1 MKLFANLLVVI
12 LFFAFAGCT
21 NTPSKVEE
29 NSDADNT
36 AIEEQ
41 PQSEMDPQSA
51 EEPLVKIS
59 TTFGNITIK
68 LYNKTPLHRDNF
80 LKLVKEGYYDGL
92 LFHRVIREF
101 MIQGGDPDS
110 KNAAPNVELGQG
122 GPGYTIPA
130 EIRPDL
136 IHKKGALA
144 AARMGDHMNPQ
155 KASSGSQFYIVQGKV
170 YPLEELE
177 GIEQRHG
184 IAFSQI
190 QKESYSS
197 IGGAPHLDGGYTV
210 FGEVIE
216 GLNVIDAIAAL
227 KTDGNNRP
235 VKDVKM
241 KIEVIRDV
249 TSPEIQ

>member
-92 LFHRVIREF
+92 LFHRVIQEF